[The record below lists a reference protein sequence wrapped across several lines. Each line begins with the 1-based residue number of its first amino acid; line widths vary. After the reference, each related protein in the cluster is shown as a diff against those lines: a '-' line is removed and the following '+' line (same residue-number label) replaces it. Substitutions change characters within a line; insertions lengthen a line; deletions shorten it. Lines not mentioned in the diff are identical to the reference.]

1 MKKVYT
7 FLFIIFFGLV
17 QGCSSF
23 SEVEVKRYEDYFPSK
38 SSSTYSQTSSTENYE
53 VYTSD
58 EYADE
63 QKQVASAN
71 VPLPM
76 VSNACLASASVSA
89 VTALYAP

>member
-1 MKKVYT
+1 MQIYT

-53 VYTSD
+53 VYTVNGM
-58 EYADE
+58 
-63 QKQVASAN
+63 KVAANASQEPGIYVVRSGNRSAK
-71 VPLPM
+71 VM
-76 VSNACLASASVSA
+76 VK
-89 VTALYAP
+89 